1 MGLSGRKQLI
11 QNSCWQYHPFL
22 EWFSA
27 HIPHPDNEL
36 QYHKEKDQQHLP
48 PPPPQKTTKSL
59 EAGIHLFLHRCAEN
73 NSVT

>member
-36 QYHKEKDQQHLP
+36 QYHKEKDQHFPL
-48 PPPPQKTTKSL
+48 PPQK
-59 EAGIHLFLHRCAEN
+59 N
-73 NSVT
+73 NQIPRSRYSFVSPQMC